1 MPARRSADRHI
12 RISDYLPPRLLTRP
26 DEWKRLRLLLTNT
39 EGGIILFG
47 LYRSVAGRELVV
59 ESLRKEGPLPV
70 LEITLTPE
78 RPSLFRQLEELD
90 ERPRSL
96 VNVYGLEEVPEALRI
111 LNLARER
118 FHYFSHVFLFWVT
131 PGGLKRIA
139 SEAPDFWDW
148 RTAVL
153 DFTTPPE
160 GIPIQA
166 VQAVLSEPLEHD
178 TAEELRRRLE
188 VYESLLKDLRPS
200 AAAKGPTAEQA
211 KIDLLLRLGIGAY
224 QLGDYS
230 KARRAWEEALSL
242 AEKIGSPAAKAAL
255 LHNLGTLHQSR
266 GDYAEAERL
275 YRESLEIEK
284 QLGNKAGVAATL
296 HQLGMLAQARGDYG
310 EAERLYRESLEI
322 KRQLGDKAGVAQ
334 TLHQLGTLAQDRGD
348 YGEAERLYRESLEIE
363 KQLGDKA
370 GVAATLHQLGM
381 LAQARGDYGE
391 AERLYRESLEIAE
404 QLGDKAV
411 VATTL
416 AQLAVLEEAKGNIDR
431 ALELTGQAEKIFKE
445 IGAYHLVEKARRQM
459 ERLKERKS

>member
-1 MPARRSADRHI
+1 MPARRSADQHI
-12 RISDYLPPRLLTRP
+12 RISDHLPPRLLTRP

-39 EGGIILFG
+39 EGGVILFG

-59 ESLRKEGPLPV
+59 ESLRREGPLPV
-70 LEITLTPE
+70 LEITLTTE

-96 VNVYGLEEVPEALRI
+96 VSVYGLEEVPEALRI

-118 FHYFSHVFLFWVT
+118 FHHFPHVFLFWAT

-166 VQAVLSEPLEHD
+166 VQAVLSEPLEHG
-178 TAEELRRRLE
+178 TAKELRRRLE

-200 AAAKGPTAEQA
+200 AAAKGLTTEQA
-211 KIDLLLRLGIGAY
+211 KIGLLLRLGIGAY

-255 LHNLGTLHQSR
+255 LHNLGVLHESR
-266 GDYAEAERL
+266 GDYNEAERL

-284 QLGNKAGVAATL
+284 RLGDKAGVAKTL
-296 HQLGMLAQARGDYG
+296 HQLGNLAYLRGHYN

-322 KRQLGDKAGVAQ
+322 GKRLGNKAGVAK
-334 TLHQLGTLAQDRGD
+334 TLHQLGTLAQDRGN

-370 GVAATLHQLGM
+370 GL
-381 LAQARGDYGE
+381 
-391 AERLYRESLEIAE
+391 
-404 QLGDKAV
+404 
-411 VATTL
+411 ATTL
-416 AQLAVLEEAKGNIDR
+416 AQLALLEEAKGNIDG
-431 ALELTGQAEKIFKE
+431 ALELTKQAEKMFKE
-445 IGAYHLVEKARRQM
+445 IGAHHLAEKAHRQM
-459 ERLKERKS
+459 ERQEGQKFQRPT

>member
-1 MPARRSADRHI
+1 MPARRSADQHI
-12 RISDYLPPRLLTRP
+12 RISDHLPPRLLTRP

-39 EGGIILFG
+39 EGGVILFG

-59 ESLRKEGPLPV
+59 KSLRREGPLPV
-70 LEITLTPE
+70 LEITLTTE

-96 VNVYGLEEVPEALRI
+96 VSVYGLEEVPEALRI

-118 FHYFSHVFLFWVT
+118 FHHFSHVFLFWVT

-178 TAEELRRRLE
+178 TAEELQRRLK
-188 VYESLLKDLRPS
+188 VYESLLKDLHPS
-200 AAAKGPTAEQA
+200 AAAKGLTAEKI

-242 AEKIGSPAAKAAL
+242 AEKIGSPAAEAAL
-255 LHNLGTLHQSR
+255 LHNLGGLHGSQ
-266 GDYAEAERL
+266 GDY
-275 YRESLEIEK
+275 
-284 QLGNKAGVAATL
+284 N
-296 HQLGMLAQARGDYG
+296 

-322 KRQLGDKAGVAQ
+322 K
-334 TLHQLGTLAQDRGD
+334 
-348 YGEAERLYRESLEIE
+348 

-370 GVAATLHQLGM
+370 GL
-381 LAQARGDYGE
+381 
-391 AERLYRESLEIAE
+391 
-404 QLGDKAV
+404 
-411 VATTL
+411 ATTL
-416 AQLAVLEEAKGNIDR
+416 AQLALLEEAKGNIDG
-431 ALELTGQAEKIFKE
+431 ALELTKQAEKMFKE
-445 IGAYHLVEKARRQM
+445 IGAYHLAEKAHRQM
-459 ERLKERKS
+459 ERQEGQKSQRPT